1 MSFLDRIKNALSPTE
16 DKEKQVSLDVDDDG
30 GLLFKDDIVS
40 FVRSELEKRKTER
53 KPFELQWQLNANF
66 LCGNQRCEINTYSN
80 SIEQQEPYDERI
92 EHGVYNQIA
101 PLIETRVAN
110 LKKINYAMKVKPR
123 TSELDDYDKADVAT
137 SVLQYMQSK
146 TEFDTL
152 KNTAIYWNEL
162 CGNCFWLSWWDKD
175 KGNIIAEEDINIIGK
190 DGVEYRSRKAYREG
204 DVNYGLLSP
213 YEVYPESVYK
223 QGVANQR
230 SIIIEQ
236 VKSVEDVYDLYGVKL
251 EGQSVE
257 TFALTPIV
265 GAGGYGVEN
274 TVMSMGVRSA
284 ENSLKVITYF
294 ERRSKQRPNGRLI
307 IIAGDELIHYGDL
320 PYENIPIVQ
329 MICRENPGQFFG
341 KSVIEDLIP
350 RQRLYNNCLNR
361 IHEYI
366 RRVSIQSHWV
376 EDGSVDIEEVEDYG
390 AEPGALL
397 VYRKGYNKPTPVS
410 NGQLPSEIMT
420 ERYNLKT
427 DMEYVAGTS
436 QLMVNGATPSGV
448 TSGTAI
454 ANLQAIDDTR
464 LSLTGDFIRNGVKKL
479 AVIWLE
485 IFKKYATNERTIQYV
500 GKNNIGKAITWNGGD
515 INSYDVIY
523 TTENELLKSEDVQK
537 ENFMNAYNMGL
548 FANANGVIPQRV
560 KHKALEYMK
569 SGDYTE
575 MMSIDEL
582 QLQAAQCENSY
593 FECGIIPEVSEF
605 DDDEI
610 HVEEH
615 MRYRLQMRYLSL
627 KRKKPELAALF
638 DEHIRQH
645 KDKLQQD
652 NNAQFMQSIAQE

>member
-1 MSFLDRIKNALSPTE
+1 MNFFKKIKNALNPDNDSE
-16 DKEKQVSLDVDDDG
+16 RISLDVDDDG
-30 GLLFKDDIVS
+30 GLLFEEDIAA
-40 FVRSELEKRKTER
+40 FVKSELEKRQNER
-53 KPFELQWQLNANF
+53 KPLELQWQLNANF
-66 LCGNQRCEINTYSN
+66 LCGNQRCDINTYSN
-80 SIEQQEPYDERI
+80 TIEQQEPFDERI

-110 LKKINYAMKVKPR
+110 LKKISYAMKVKPR
-123 TSELDDYDKADVAT
+123 TSELDDYDKAETAT
-137 SVLQYMQSK
+137 AILQYMQNK

-162 CGNCFWLSWWDKD
+162 CGNCFWLSWWDKN
-175 KGNIIAEEDINIIGK
+175 KGNIIAEDEIEVIGK
-190 DGVEYRSRKAYREG
+190 DGVLSRERKAYREG
-204 DVNYGLLSP
+204 DIDYGLLSP
-213 YEVYPESVYK
+213 YEVYPESIYK
-223 QGVANQR
+223 QSIKNQR
-230 SIIIEQ
+230 SVIVEQ

-251 EGQSVE
+251 KGETVD

-265 GAGGYGVEN
+265 GAGGYGIEN

-294 ERRSKQRPNGRLI
+294 ERPSKKRPHGRLI
-307 IIAGDELIHYGDL
+307 ITAGDKVIFYGDM

-329 MICRENPGQFFG
+329 MVCRENPGQFFG

-366 RRVSIQSHWV
+366 RRAAIQSYWV
-376 EDGSVDIEEVEDYG
+376 QEGAVDIEEFEEYG
-390 AEPGALL
+390 AEPGAIME
-397 VYRKGYNKPTPVS
+397 YKRGYDKPMPAV

-464 LSLTGDFIRNGVKKL
+464 LSLTGDFIRSGVKNL

-485 IFKKYATNERTIQYV
+485 IFKLYASNERVIQYV
-500 GKNNIGKAITWNGGD
+500 GTNNIGRAITWNSSD
-515 INSYDVIY
+515 INSYDVMF
-523 TTENELLKSEDVQK
+523 TTENELLKSEEVQK
-537 ENFMNAYNMGL
+537 ENFMNAYSMGL
-548 FANANGVIPQRV
+548 FTDANGVIPQRV
-560 KHKALEYMK
+560 KHKALEYIK
-569 SGDYTE
+569 NGDYTD

-582 QLQAAQCENSY
+582 QLQAAQRENSY
-593 FECGIIPEVSEF
+593 FECGIIPDISEF
-605 DDDEI
+605 DDDEV
-610 HVEEH
+610 HLEEH
-615 MRYRLQMRYLSL
+615 MRYRLQMKYLSL
-627 KRKKPELAALF
+627 KRRNPELAAMF

-645 KDKLQQD
+645 RENAQQ
-652 NNAQFMQSIAQE
+652 NGNAQFMQAMTE